1 LHVAAGAARKRGWY
15 LARRRGRREEA
26 FRPRG
31 TVDSMKASRSV
42 VALVLASG
50 ALVTI
55 AVAIPYFP
63 RGTDLYVHVLWPWQV
78 MRCLHA
84 GSLPVWL
91 PDLNA
96 AFGSPG
102 IGLYSPL
109 GPSICG
115 VLGLILGTGGRGV
128 RAALALA
135 AILVM
140 LVAPGRNHWSRL
152 TKACC
157 VLLSPAIL
165 TEFFCRFPVSQLLGV
180 PLAWLLLE
188 HAAERSWRWDRDGV
202 LFALLWLVHAPT
214 TMMVAMISGLA
225 VFTVRAD
232 TPVNSDGHGPAGVRE
247 QLLGAWQLAVA
258 GLVAVGLSVW
268 HWWPLLASAPN
279 FPLRSAL
286 TGGEHHPLRNLIGVS
301 GPHLPEINIAMGWAA
316 LGLLVALGASG
327 SWKTNRGRLALV
339 AIVLA
344 SLPSALLWRYFGPL
358 AWLQFPWRW
367 MLPATLLATTA
378 VLDEAP
384 KRGRLLL
391 GVSLVAMIVPLAGVP
406 ALQLVPDPGLGVATD
421 PVVAGERVMESFSG
435 NPLLVDVMEHRPL
448 WWEDLGETM
457 VMLGPRRAAVIPGDD
472 DPRVVGWKPLER
484 RIEVESP
491 HPTTL
496 VLRLLADPHWIVTV
510 NQRPAM
516 PDRWG
521 AALAVSLPPGR
532 SEIEVRWATGLR
544 AVVGAIVAA
553 VLLTLI
559 AFRRRRRQASPEM

>member
-1 LHVAAGAARKRGWY
+1 MPLAGAA
-15 LARRRGRREEA
+15 
-26 FRPRG
+26 
-31 TVDSMKASRSV
+31 
-42 VALVLASG
+42 ALV
-50 ALVTI
+50 VI
-55 AVAIPYFP
+55 AVGIPYFP

-78 MRCLHA
+78 MRCLHE

-109 GPSICG
+109 GPSVCG

-135 AILVM
+135 ALAVI
-140 LVAPGRNHWSRL
+140 LVAPGRNRWSRL
-152 TKACC
+152 TKAGF
-157 VLLSPAIL
+157 VLVSPAML
-165 TEFFCRFPVSQLLGV
+165 TEFFGRFPVSQLLGV

-188 HAAERSWRWDRDGV
+188 HAAERKWRWDCDGV

-214 TMMVAMISGLA
+214 AMMVAMISGLA
-225 VFTVRAD
+225 VFVLRPD
-232 TPVNSDGHGPAGVRE
+232 TPVNSDDHGPAGVRG
-247 QLLGAWQLAVA
+247 QLFGAWQLGVA
-258 GLVAVGLSVW
+258 GLVAAGLSLW
-268 HWWPLLASAPN
+268 HWWPLLSSAPN
-279 FPLRSAL
+279 FPLRTAL

-316 LGLLVALGASG
+316 LGLLVALGISG
-327 SWKTNRGRLALV
+327 AWKTSRGRLAVV

-344 SLPSALLWRYFGPL
+344 SLPSAPLWRYFAPL

-378 VLDEAP
+378 VFDEAP

-391 GVSLVAMIVPLAGVP
+391 VVSLVAIILPIAGIP
-406 ALQLVPDPGLGVATD
+406 ALRLVADPALTVRTDSVA
-421 PVVAGERVMESFSG
+421 AGERILESFSG

-457 VMLGPRRAAVIPGDD
+457 ILLGPRQAVLVPAGGA
-472 DPRVVGWKPLER
+472 PRVVGWKPLER
-484 RIEVESP
+484 KIQVESP
-491 HPTTL
+491 QPATL
-496 VLRLLADPHWIVTV
+496 VLRLLADPHWMINV
-510 NQRPAM
+510 NQRAVM

-532 SEIEVRWATGLR
+532 SEVEVLWATDPRAIAGAILAVMLLTWIALRRWRLR
-544 AVVGAIVAA
+544 ATPQPSAG
-553 VLLTLI
+553 
-559 AFRRRRRQASPEM
+559 RP

>member
-1 LHVAAGAARKRGWY
+1 VRKYLPLAGA
-15 LARRRGRREEA
+15 
-26 FRPRG
+26 
-31 TVDSMKASRSV
+31 
-42 VALVLASG
+42 VALV
-50 ALVTI
+50 VI
-55 AVAIPYFP
+55 AIAIPYFP

-109 GPSICG
+109 GPSVCG

-135 AILVM
+135 ALAMM
-140 LVAPGRNHWSRL
+140 LVAPGKTRWSRL
-152 TKACC
+152 AKVGL
-157 VLLSPAIL
+157 VLVSPAFL
-165 TEFFCRFPVSQLLGV
+165 TEFFGRFPVSQLLGV

-188 HAAERSWRWDRDGV
+188 HAARRNWRWDRDGI
-202 LFALLWLVHAPT
+202 LFALLWLMHAPT
-214 TMMVAMISGLA
+214 AMMVAMLSGIA
-225 VFTVRAD
+225 VLVVRPDPVAETEGR
-232 TPVNSDGHGPAGVRE
+232 TPAELERR
-247 QLLGAWQLAVA
+247 LLGARQLGAS
-258 GLVAVGLSVW
+258 GLIALGLSIW
-268 HWWPLLASAPN
+268 HWWPLISSAPN

-301 GPHLPEINIAMGWAA
+301 GPHLPEINVAMGWAA

-327 SWKTNRGRLALV
+327 AWRTNRGRLAVV
-339 AIVLA
+339 AIFMA
-344 SLPSALLWRYFGPL
+344 SLVSAPLWRYFAPL

-378 VLDEAP
+378 ILDEAP

-391 GVSLVAMIVPLAGVP
+391 GVSLAAMIVPLAGVP
-406 ALQLVPDPGLGVATD
+406 TLQLVPDPGLGVATD
-421 PVVAGERVMESFSG
+421 PVMAGERVMESFSG
-435 NPLLVDVMEHRPL
+435 NPLLIDVMEHRPL

-457 VMLGPRRAAVIPGDD
+457 VLFGPRRVVMMPGGGS
-472 DPRVVGWKPLER
+472 PRVVEWRPLER
-484 RIEVESP
+484 RIEVENPNPS
-491 HPTTL
+491 T
-496 VLRLLADPHWIVTV
+496 VVFRLLADPHWVVTV

-521 AALAVSLPPGR
+521 AALAISLPPGR
-532 SEIEVRWATGLR
+532 SEIDIRWASDPR
-544 AVVGAIVAA
+544 AIVGVVVAA
-553 VLLTLI
+553 VLLAWI
-559 AFRRRRRQASPEM
+559 ALHRRRNRTTTEPQADHP

>member
-1 LHVAAGAARKRGWY
+1 
-15 LARRRGRREEA
+15 
-26 FRPRG
+26 
-31 TVDSMKASRSV
+31 MKASRSV
-42 VALVLASG
+42 VALMLAG
-50 ALVTI
+50 GAALV
-55 AVAIPYFP
+55 AVAIAVPYFP

-109 GPSICG
+109 GPSVCG
-115 VLGLILGTGGRGV
+115 ALGLILGTGGRGV

-135 AILVM
+135 ALTMMV
-140 LVAPGRNHWSRL
+140 VAPGRTRWSRL
-152 TKACC
+152 TKASF
-157 VLLSPAIL
+157 VLVSPAML
-165 TEFFCRFPVSQLLGV
+165 TEFFGRFPVSQLLGV

-188 HAAERSWRWDRDGV
+188 NAAERRWRWDRDGV

-214 TMMVAMISGLA
+214 AMMVAMISGVA
-225 VFTVRAD
+225 VFALRTDA
-232 TPVNSDGHGPAGVRE
+232 PLNSDGHAPTGLRT
-247 QLLGAWQLAVA
+247 QLLGAWQLGVA
-258 GLVAVGLSVW
+258 GLVAAGLSAW
-268 HWWPLLASAPN
+268 HWWPLLSSAPN

-316 LGLLVALGASG
+316 LGLLVALGISG
-327 SWKTNRGRLALV
+327 AWKTNHGRLAVV

-344 SLPSALLWRYFGPL
+344 SLPSAPLWRYVAPL

-384 KRGRLLL
+384 KRGRFLL
-391 GVSLVAMIVPLAGVP
+391 GVSLAAIVLPLAGVP
-406 ALQLVPDPGLGVATD
+406 ALRLVPDPALTVRTG
-421 PVVAGERVMESFSG
+421 PVVAGERVLDSFSG
-435 NPLLVDVMEHRPL
+435 NPLLIDVMEHRPL

-457 VMLGPRRAAVIPGDD
+457 ILLGPHQVVMVPEGGAPRA
-472 DPRVVGWKPLER
+472 VGWKPLER
-484 RIEVESP
+484 RIDVESP
-491 HPTTL
+491 HPATL
-496 VLRLLADPHWIVTV
+496 VLRLLADPHWMVTV

-516 PDRWG
+516 PERWG
-521 AALAVSLPPGR
+521 AALAVRLPPGR
-532 SEIEVRWATGLR
+532 SEIEVRWENDPR
-544 AVVGAIVAA
+544 AIAGGIVAA
-553 VLLTLI
+553 ILLTWI
-559 AFRRRRRQASPEM
+559 ALYRRRLRATPEPSAGGP

>member
-1 LHVAAGAARKRGWY
+1 
-15 LARRRGRREEA
+15 
-26 FRPRG
+26 
-31 TVDSMKASRSV
+31 MKASRSV
-42 VALVLASG
+42 VALMLAG
-50 ALVTI
+50 GAALVAV
-55 AVAIPYFP
+55 AVAIPFFP

-152 TKACC
+152 AKAGL
-157 VLLSPAIL
+157 VLLSPAML
-165 TEFFCRFPVSQLLGV
+165 TEFFSRFPVSQLLGV

-188 HAAERSWRWDRDGV
+188 HAAERRWRWDRDGV

-214 TMMVAMISGLA
+214 AMMVAMMSGLA
-225 VFTVRAD
+225 VFAVRTD
-232 TPVNSDGHGPAGVRE
+232 TPVNSEGHSPAGVRG
-247 QLLGAWQLAVA
+247 QLLGAWQLGAA
-258 GLVAVGLSVW
+258 GLVAAGLSFW

-316 LGLLVALGASG
+316 LGLLVALGVSG
-327 SWKTNRGRLALV
+327 AWKTNRGRLALV

-344 SLPSALLWRYFGPL
+344 SLLSAPLWRYFAPL

-378 VLDEAP
+378 ILDEAP

-391 GVSLVAMIVPLAGVP
+391 GVSLAAMIVPLIGVP

-421 PVVAGERVMESFSG
+421 PVMAGERVMESFSG
-435 NPLLVDVMEHRPL
+435 NPLLVDVMEHRPA
-448 WWEDLGETM
+448 WWKDLGETM
-457 VMLGPRRAAVIPGDD
+457 VLLGPRRVAMVPEGGAPQ
-472 DPRVVGWKPLER
+472 VVGWKPLER

-496 VLRLLADPHWIVTV
+496 VLRLLADPHWMITV
-510 NQRPAM
+510 NQRPAV

-532 SEIEVRWATGLR
+532 SEVAVRWATDPR

-553 VLLTLI
+553 ILLTFI
-559 AFRRRRRQASPEM
+559 ALRRRRRQATPKM

>member
-1 LHVAAGAARKRGWY
+1 
-15 LARRRGRREEA
+15 
-26 FRPRG
+26 
-31 TVDSMKASRSV
+31 MKASRSV

-55 AVAIPYFP
+55 AVAIPFFP

-84 GSLPVWL
+84 VSLPVWL

-109 GPSICG
+109 GPSVCG

-135 AILVM
+135 ALAVM
-140 LVAPGRNHWSRL
+140 VVAPGRTRWPRL
-152 TKACC
+152 AKAGV
-157 VLLSPAIL
+157 VLLSPAML
-165 TEFFCRFPVSQLLGV
+165 TEFFGRFPVSQLLGV
-180 PLAWLLLE
+180 PLAWLLIE
-188 HAAERSWRWDRDGV
+188 HAAERNWRWERDGV

-225 VFTVRAD
+225 VFVVRAD
-232 TPVNSDGHGPAGVRE
+232 TPMSSDGRNPAGVRG
-247 QLLGAWQLAVA
+247 QLLGAWQLGVT
-258 GLVAVGLSVW
+258 GLVAAGLSVW

-279 FPLRSAL
+279 FPLRTAL

-316 LGLLVALGASG
+316 LGLLVALGVSG
-327 SWKTNRGRLALV
+327 AWKTNRGRLAVV

-344 SLPSALLWRYFGPL
+344 SLPSAPLWRYVAPL

-378 VLDEAP
+378 ILDEAP
-384 KRGRLLL
+384 KRGWLLL
-391 GVSLVAMIVPLAGVP
+391 GISLAAVVLPLAGLP
-406 ALQLVPDPGLGVATD
+406 ELRLVPDPALTVDTD

-435 NPLLVDVMEHRPL
+435 NPLLVDVIEHRPL
-448 WWEDLGETM
+448 WWEDLGESM
-457 VMLGPRRAAVIPGDD
+457 ILLGPRQTVLVPKGGAS
-472 DPRVVGWKPLER
+472 RVVGWRPLER
-484 RIEVESP
+484 KIEVESP
-491 HPTTL
+491 QPTTL
-496 VLRLLADPHWIVTV
+496 VLRLLADPHWMVTV

-521 AALAVSLPPGR
+521 AAMAVRLPPGR
-532 SEIEVRWATGLR
+532 SEVEVQWATDPR
-544 AVVGAIVAA
+544 AIAGAIVAA
-553 VLLTLI
+553 ILLTWI
-559 AFRRRRRQASPEM
+559 ALHRKRLKTSEHHP